1 MEMQVYIA
9 NLGKY
14 NEGEVVG
21 AWFTPPID
29 MEDVKERIGLN
40 EEYEEIA
47 IHDYELPFD
56 IHEYTPI
63 SEINRLCDMVQEIE
77 GTPLY
82 DALSEIDGYW
92 FNNIEELLE
101 NKEDIICYT
110 DCEDMA
116 DVARYRAEEEG
127 IFAALPGHLQY
138 YFDFESYGRDLEIN
152 EDFLVTSHGVFKYY
166 R

>member
-1 MEMQVYIA
+1 
-9 NLGKY
+9 
-14 NEGEVVG
+14 
-21 AWFTPPID
+21 
-29 MEDVKERIGLN
+29 
-40 EEYEEIA
+40 
-47 IHDYELPFD
+47 
-56 IHEYTPI
+56 PI

-138 YFDFESYGRDLEIN
+138 YFDFVSYGRDLEIN

-166 R
+166 RYTLGTIKTTISYQQLVLDRLLFSLERMKPFEKIKELRTNLVSRKSHLCD